1 MPIHGE
7 TTGTGNATTGAEDTT
22 HAPLPPAS
30 ANTAPTGGGVQGYGG
45 EVVLAASAPIPAPPM
60 RIPDGQWAL
69 LISEI
74 EFRGRPG
81 DGEVL
86 EWLEGCWVDESHR
99 DDRFHDGDVVVRLS
113 EPDGSRGPVAST
125 VDVEML
131 LAYEGAW
138 QRVGLWPAQG
148 TDWPTIVVYT
158 ASAVM
163 GLHTDHAEC
172 R

>member
-1 MPIHGE
+1 MPLYGE
-7 TTGTGNATTGAEDTT
+7 NTGTGNATTGAENTT
-22 HAPLPPAS
+22 DALLPPAS
-30 ANTAPTGGGVQGYGG
+30 ATTAPTGEAVHGDGG
-45 EVVLAASAPIPAPPM
+45 EVMVLAASDPIPAPPM

-74 EFRGRPG
+74 EFCGRPG

-125 VDVEML
+125 VEVDML
-131 LAYEGAW
+131 LAYQGTW
-138 QRVGLWPAQG
+138 QRVGLWPTLG
-148 TDWPTIVVYT
+148 SDWPTIVVYT
-158 ASAVM
+158 ANAVM
-163 GLHTDHAEC
+163 GLHTDLA
-172 R
+172 